1 MHKSEKMHTLKVYA
15 SKYIYKQLLFYPVL
29 NVYDI
34 DIVEEGHFSVHTISV
49 YTVHCTVF

>member
-1 MHKSEKMHTLKVYA
+1 MHTLKVYA

-34 DIVEEGHFSVHTISV
+34 VEEGHFSVHTISV